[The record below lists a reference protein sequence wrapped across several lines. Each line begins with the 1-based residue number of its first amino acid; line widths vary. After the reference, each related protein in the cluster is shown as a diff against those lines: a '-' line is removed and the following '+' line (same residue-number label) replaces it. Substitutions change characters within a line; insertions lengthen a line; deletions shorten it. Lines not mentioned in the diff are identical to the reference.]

1 MADEAL
7 SALGPVF
14 GPDFITIVVNDETN
28 KQYHLEVYPDV
39 NNELLKANNIPT
51 QYYFMPQRV
60 YLAKKQ
66 DSPADFDFGMT
77 VFKGLMTSETTV
89 GIQGMPTTGGD
100 IEAGGGF
107 CTFSTTFAIPDSV
120 IANAIAKL
128 KNKDYNATTSGFA
141 RIMHLFNFEPS
152 NPDPLLGIVPILE
165 NNVTIEVPK
174 LQAAGNA
181 NTPFYIDAQGA
192 GKGSIEASGISA
204 YLVTCNQLA
213 AGAVVGSLKDGVS
226 PFTVHYNLKQLFY
239 INACDIHV
247 IVDVDKVFE
256 QFSVAASVGF
266 AGFSSA
272 SLSDNYQNCVT
283 SGAIK
288 TIMRMNG
295 AEIPDD
301 LKKMIEQQVEDMR
314 KSALDLVKKEIF
326 DWTPTPDSPATADQ
340 SFFSSLFGSAQVSM
354 KASYQHRGVH
364 METDLRIDTTI
375 SVYDT
380 VSGDLSDLEP
390 AIKANLSKYLAIV
403 DIGEYFKKIQ
413 VAATNNLNWSEKLS
427 DGTDLSD
434 PIVSAQ
440 VEVSYPDYSTP
451 LNANNQPNLQ
461 TQASGFHYTIAQLNA
476 SSAGELA
483 VWQATNPRDIINI
496 AFLRLD
502 QQVAQW
508 DSDQVKIR
516 KTIVFNGSDPRV
528 ELASGGTTFVKEE
541 ITKIHAPVITRD
553 EIGYVFV
560 KFMLDRVLPKD
571 NITLTLTCMLGSRQ
585 DTITIT
591 KANQKNILWEIF
603 SDKYLDQTSFQY
615 QLQVEV
621 TGPNFTDTPVQYQNT
636 QPTVIALPT
645 GRIKYINPL
654 KLVMPTPSPDQVVT
668 INNYIKNY
676 IPS

>member
-1 MADEAL
+1 MANEAL
-7 SALGPVF
+7 TALGPVF

-28 KQYHLEVYPDV
+28 KEYHLEVYPDA

-51 QYYFMPQRV
+51 QYYFQVQRV

-66 DSPADFDFGMT
+66 DSPADYDFGMT

-89 GIQGMPTTGGD
+89 GIAGAPTTGGD
-100 IEAGGGF
+100 VEAGGGF

-120 IANAIAKL
+120 IANALTKL
-128 KNKDYNATTSGFA
+128 KNKDYPAPPA
-141 RIMHLFNFEPS
+141 RILNLFNFAQNDPE
-152 NPDPLLGIVPILE
+152 PLLGIVPILE
-165 NNVTIEVPK
+165 NNVTIEVPA
-174 LQAAGNA
+174 LQGVGNA
-181 NTPFYIDAQGA
+181 NAPFYINAQGA
-192 GKGSIEASGISA
+192 GKGSIEASGISS

-213 AGAVVGSLKDGVS
+213 AGAIVGSLKDGVS

-247 IVDVDKVFE
+247 IVDVDKVFD
-256 QFSVAASVGF
+256 QFSAAASVGF

-272 SLSDNYQNCVT
+272 SLSVNYQNCVT

-301 LKKMIEQQVEDMR
+301 LKTLIEQQAEDMR

-326 DWTPTPDSPATADQ
+326 DWTPTPDAPATADQ
-340 SFFSSLFGSAQVSM
+340 SFFSSLFGSATVSM
-354 KASYQHRGVH
+354 KANYQHRGVH
-364 METDLRIDTTI
+364 METDLTIDSTI

-427 DGTDLSD
+427 DGTDLAD

-440 VEVSYPDYSTP
+440 IEVSYPDYSNP
-451 LNANNQPNLQ
+451 VGADNQPNLQ
-461 TQASGFHYTIAQLNA
+461 TQASGFHYTIAQLNTSA
-476 SSAGELA
+476 AGELA

-508 DSDQVKIR
+508 DADQVKIR

-528 ELASGGTTFVKEE
+528 ELQNGGTTFVKEE

-603 SDKYLDQTSFQY
+603 SDKYLTQASFQY

-621 TGPNFTDTPVQYQNT
+621 TGPNFTDTPVQYQNA

-645 GRIKYINPL
+645 GRVKYINPL
-654 KLVMPTPSPDQVVT
+654 KLVLPTPSPDQVVT

-676 IPS
+676 NPS